1 MKTDG
6 TTAPTREGS
15 MTTATRFGHV
25 LTGVSF
31 GAMTSVGLLALSIA
45 ESHPV
50 MAQSNGP
57 AALTGIVSSREEG
70 KMEGVVVSAKRPGS
84 TIMVSVSTDAQGQYS
99 FPQDRLTSGTYDIT
113 IRAVGYTL
121 KPTAATIQSGGPTQ
135 LDLSLAKAAPDV
147 LALQMSNSEWMQSA
161 PGTAGQKMAVLR
173 CLDCHGLQR
182 PFFSNKNASEMTYTL
197 QRMTAHTANASPNF
211 PFFLQNASEILSRP
225 PTRGQSEL
233 GAYIASINLS
243 SGETWPYKLK
253 TQPRPTG
260 KSTRAIVTTYDLPES
275 AAPHDTLLDKAGNVW
290 FSDFQHHVI
299 SKLDPKTG
307 KVTRYPVP
315 ISKPGFPTG
324 ALMITM
330 DGDGNIWEAMMGQ
343 AQIAKLDPR
352 TEKVSIYLAPDWN
365 KADTRFT
372 MIDAL
377 HSKVDGKLWTKTNG
391 GPEPDHANKLYQ
403 FDIATE
409 KFHEVLPPAGKRD
422 IAAYGLVTDLD
433 NNVYGLDNNPDQRQI
448 WRTNA
453 KTGETT
459 YIDLPLGVGGAR
471 RGHIDSHNRLWFSRF
486 HANSYAMYDPETGH
500 VTQWEVP
507 VAFAGAYDVQFDEA
521 GYAWGADMSTD
532 LVQRLNVETGEWS
545 SYLLPTSINTRHI
558 DVQKSSNPNILSSMW
573 TEGQQTSKI
582 VHIEPLTP

>member
-1 MKTDG
+1 
-6 TTAPTREGS
+6 
-15 MTTATRFGHV
+15 MTTATGLGHIP
-25 LTGVSF
+25 TRVSF
-31 GAMTSVGLLALSIA
+31 GAITSVCVLALSIIQ
-45 ESHPV
+45 SHPV
-50 MAQSNGP
+50 MAQNHGP
-57 AALTGIVSSREEG
+57 AALAGIVSSVEEG

-84 TIMVSVSTDAQGQYS
+84 TIMVSVSTNAQGQYS
-99 FPQDRLTSGTYDIT
+99 FPQDRLAPGTYDIT
-113 IRAVGYTL
+113 IRAAGYRL
-121 KPTAATIQSGGPTQ
+121 EPTAATVRSGGPAQ

-161 PGTAGQKMAVLR
+161 PGTPGQKMAVLR

-225 PTRGQSEL
+225 PTRGQAEL

-260 KSTRAIVTTYDLPES
+260 KSTQAIITTYDLPES

-324 ALMITM
+324 GLMITM
-330 DGDGNIWEAMMGQ
+330 DKDGNVWEAMMGQ
-343 AQIAKLDPR
+343 SQIAKLDPK

-365 KADTRFT
+365 KGDTRFT

-377 HSKVDGKLWTKTNG
+377 HSDVDGKLWTKTNG
-391 GPEPDHANKLYQ
+391 GPEPDHPNKLYQ

-409 KFHEVLPPAGKRD
+409 KFHEVLPPTGKRD
-422 IAAYGLVTDLD
+422 IAAYGLITDLD

-486 HANSYAMYDPETGH
+486 HANSYATYDPETGH

-507 VAFAGAYDVQFDEA
+507 VAYAGAYDVQFDEA
-521 GYAWGADMSTD
+521 RYAWGADMSTD

>member
-1 MKTDG
+1 M
-6 TTAPTREGS
+6 
-15 MTTATRFGHV
+15 
-25 LTGVSF
+25 
-31 GAMTSVGLLALSIA
+31 GLLALPIA
-45 ESHPV
+45 GSHPAI
-50 MAQSNGP
+50 AQSHGP
-57 AALTGIVSSREEG
+57 AALTGIASSPEEG

-84 TIMVSVSTDAQGQYS
+84 TIMVSVSTNAQGQYS
-99 FPQDRLTSGTYDIT
+99 FPQDRLAPGAYDIT

-121 KPTAATIQSGGPTQ
+121 EQTAATVQSGGSTQ
-135 LDLSLAKAAPDV
+135 LDLRLAKAAPDI
-147 LALQMSNSEWMQSA
+147 LALQMSNSEWVQSA
-161 PGTAGQKMAVLR
+161 PGTSRQKLAVLR

-182 PFFSNKNASEMTYTL
+182 PFFSKKDASEMAFTL

-211 PFFLQNASEILSRP
+211 PFFLQNASEILSSP
-225 PTRGQSEL
+225 PTKGQAEL
-233 GAYIASINLS
+233 GAYLASINLS

-260 KSTRAIVTTYDLPES
+260 KSTQAIITTYDLPDQ

-290 FSDFQHHVI
+290 FSDFQHHFI
-299 SKLDPKTG
+299 SKLDPRTG

-315 ISKPGFPTG
+315 VSKPGFPTG
-324 ALMITM
+324 SLMITM
-330 DGDGNIWEAMMGQ
+330 DKDGNIWEAMMGQ
-343 AQIAKLDPR
+343 AQIAKLDMK
-352 TEKVSIYLAPDWN
+352 TEKVSIYLAPDWD
-365 KADTRFT
+365 KGDTRFT

-377 HSKVDGKLWTKTNG
+377 NSNVDGKLWTKTNG
-391 GPEPDHANKLYQ
+391 GPDAGHPNKLYQ
-403 FDIATE
+403 FDLATE
-409 KFHEVLPPAGKRD
+409 KFNEVLPPAGKRD

-459 YIDLPLGVGGAR
+459 YIDLPLGVGGGR
-471 RGHIDSHNRLWFSRF
+471 RGHIDSQNRLWFSQF
-486 HANSYAMYDPETGH
+486 HANRYAVYDPKSGN
-500 VTQWEVP
+500 VAAWEVP
-507 VAFAGAYDVQFDEA
+507 VPYAGAYDVQFDDA
-521 GYAWGADMSTD
+521 TYAWGADMSTD

-573 TEGQQTSKI
+573 TEGQQTGKI

>member
-1 MKTDG
+1 
-6 TTAPTREGS
+6 
-15 MTTATRFGHV
+15 MTTATRLGDV
-25 LTGVSF
+25 LTRLSF
-31 GAMTSVGLLALSIA
+31 GSITSMALLALPIA
-45 ESHPV
+45 GGDPA
-50 MAQSNGP
+50 MAQNHGS
-57 AALTGIVSSREEG
+57 AALTGTVSSPEEG

-84 TIMVSVSTDAQGQYS
+84 TIMVSVSTNAQGQYS
-99 FPQDRLTSGTYDIT
+99 FPQDRLAPGVYDIT

-121 KPTAATIQSGGPTQ
+121 KPTTATIGSGGSAQ
-135 LDLSLAKAAPDV
+135 LDLNLAKAAPHV

-161 PGTAGQKMAVLR
+161 PGTPAQKMALLS
-173 CLDCHGLQR
+173 CLDCRGLQR
-182 PFFSNKNASEMTYTL
+182 PFFSKDNASEMAITV
-197 QRMTAHTANASPNF
+197 QRMRGHAPNASPNF
-211 PFFLQNASEILSRP
+211 PFFLHNASEIVSGP
-225 PTRGQSEL
+225 PTKAQEAL

-243 SGETWPYKLK
+243 SGETWPYQLT

-260 KSTRAIVTTYDLPES
+260 KSTQAIITTYDLPEL

-324 ALMITM
+324 GLMITM
-330 DGDGNIWEAMMGQ
+330 DKDGNIWEGMMGQ
-343 AQIAKLDPR
+343 AQIAKLDPK
-352 TEKVSIYLAPDWN
+352 TEKVSIYLAPDWD
-365 KADTRFT
+365 KVDTRFT

-377 HSKVDGKLWTKTNG
+377 HSNVDGKLWTKTNG
-391 GPEPDHANKLYQ
+391 GPEPNHPNKLYQ
-403 FDIATE
+403 FEIATG

-448 WRTNA
+448 WRTDA

-459 YIDLPLGVGGAR
+459 YIDLPVGIGGAR
-471 RGHIDSHNRLWFSRF
+471 RGHIDAQNRLWFSRF
-486 HANSYAMYDPETGH
+486 HANSYAVYDPKTGH

-507 VAFAGAYDVQFDEA
+507 VSFAGAYDVQFDEA

-558 DVQKSSNPNILSSMW
+558 DVQKSSDPKVLSSMW

-582 VHIEPLTP
+582 VHIEPLTR